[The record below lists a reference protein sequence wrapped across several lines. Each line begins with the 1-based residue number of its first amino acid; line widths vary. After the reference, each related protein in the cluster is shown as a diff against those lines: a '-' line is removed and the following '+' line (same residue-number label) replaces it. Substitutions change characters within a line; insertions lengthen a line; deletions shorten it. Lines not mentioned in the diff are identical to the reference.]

1 MLLAGGLA
9 VKRRRTLSRHTAAD
23 AALLAGVLVSF
34 ILARL
39 LKRITF
45 GLELDEIADL
55 LSEVEDLAIEQ
66 AGLQPVATLLAT
78 GLATEE
84 VFTAVAE
91 EAGRP
96 VAAGTAQA
104 YRSSPTGRS
113 CG

>member
-1 MLLAGGLA
+1 LLAE
-9 VKRRRTLSRHTAAD
+9 
-23 AALLAGVLVSF
+23 VLVSF

-66 AGLQPVATLLAT
+66 AALQPVATLLAT

-84 VFTAVAE
+84 VSPPSQRRL
-91 EAGRP
+91 AGRWP
-96 VAAGTAQA
+96 PARRRLTAT
-104 YRSSPTGRS
+104 SPTGRS